1 MARNPRVLHN
11 RAPLA
16 LPVIW
21 RSGHW
26 RSVVELL
33 HTIYLIAITAEAMS
47 GAIMGMRRGMDL
59 FGICLLGTVTA
70 LGGGTAR
77 DILLGHYPIGWI
89 AHPEYLSFT
98 IGAAIVT
105 GFIARYLHRL
115 RQVFLLVDGL
125 GLVAFTVI
133 GCDVAMGMGAHPSIV
148 VFAGVITGIFGG
160 LMRDVLCNEVPM
172 VLQRELYAT
181 VALFTGVLYVGLL
194 WLEMNTALA
203 TLIALGSG
211 FLFRVLAMTFR
222 WRLPDFNGKEIRG
235 LD

>member
-1 MARNPRVLHN
+1 
-11 RAPLA
+11 
-16 LPVIW
+16 
-21 RSGHW
+21 
-26 RSVVELL
+26 
-33 HTIYLIAITAEAMS
+33 
-47 GAIMGMRRGMDL
+47 
-59 FGICLLGTVTA
+59 
-70 LGGGTAR
+70 
-77 DILLGHYPIGWI
+77 
-89 AHPEYLSFT
+89 
-98 IGAAIVT
+98 
-105 GFIARYLHRL
+105 
-115 RQVFLLVDGL
+115 
-125 GLVAFTVI
+125 
-133 GCDVAMGMGAHPSIV
+133 MGMGAHPSIV